1 MQEIQQKSDYRQTIR
16 CLYRPSSL
24 LYDLPL
30 LEQFIG
36 CRRQGKTMSKEYVEL
51 KEGAYRVGG
60 TRVSLDSVVYG
71 FQSGASLERIQQSY
85 PALTLEQVYGAI
97 AYYLANQETIDQ
109 YLIEGE
115 KEFEKFQQASREKYP
130 EWYEKME
137 KARKALMASQS

>member
-1 MQEIQQKSDYRQTIR
+1 M
-16 CLYRPSSL
+16 
-24 LYDLPL
+24 
-30 LEQFIG
+30 G
-36 CRRQGKTMSKEYVEL
+36 KEYVEL

-71 FQSGASLERIQQSY
+71 FQSGESPECIRQSF

-97 AYYLANQETIDQ
+97 AYYLANQQSIDQ

-115 KEFEKFQQASREKYP
+115 REFDKLQQSSREKYP

-137 KARKALMASQS
+137 KARKELLASQS

>member
-1 MQEIQQKSDYRQTIR
+1 M
-16 CLYRPSSL
+16 
-24 LYDLPL
+24 
-30 LEQFIG
+30 G
-36 CRRQGKTMSKEYVEL
+36 KEYVEL

-71 FQSGASLERIQQSY
+71 FQSGESAECIQQSF

-97 AYYLANQETIDQ
+97 AYYLANQQSIDQ

-115 KEFEKFQQASREKYP
+115 KEFDKLQQSSREKYP

-137 KARKALMASQS
+137 KARKELLASQS

>member
-1 MQEIQQKSDYRQTIR
+1 MN
-16 CLYRPSSL
+16 
-24 LYDLPL
+24 
-30 LEQFIG
+30 
-36 CRRQGKTMSKEYVEL
+36 KEYVEL

-71 FQSGASLERIQQSY
+71 FQSGSSPECIQQSF

-97 AYYLANQETIDQ
+97 AYYLSHQEIIDQ

-115 KEFEKFQQASREKYP
+115 KELERLQQCSQEKHP

-137 KARKALMASQS
+137 KARKELLASQS

>member
-1 MQEIQQKSDYRQTIR
+1 
-16 CLYRPSSL
+16 
-24 LYDLPL
+24 
-30 LEQFIG
+30 
-36 CRRQGKTMSKEYVEL
+36 MSKEYVEL

-60 TRVSLDSVVYG
+60 TRVSLDSVVYE
-71 FQSGASLERIQQSY
+71 FQDGASPECIQKSY

-115 KEFEKFQQASREKYP
+115 KEFEKFEQASREKYP

-137 KARKALMASQS
+137 KTRKQLMPSQA